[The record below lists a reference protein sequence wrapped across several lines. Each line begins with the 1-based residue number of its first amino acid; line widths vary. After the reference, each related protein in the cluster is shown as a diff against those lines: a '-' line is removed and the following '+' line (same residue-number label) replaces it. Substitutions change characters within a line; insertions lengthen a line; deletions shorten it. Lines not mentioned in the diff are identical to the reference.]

1 VNANATAVY
10 PFKNARQQ
18 LWPPG
23 VPRKPQ
29 KKKKKK
35 FAQKKKKE
43 LKKKLKP
50 APNPPKSD
58 SATEPTTIINHSQ
71 SAK

>member
-35 FAQKKKKE
+35 FAQKKKKRI
-43 LKKKLKP
+43 KKK
-50 APNPPKSD
+50 S
-58 SATEPTTIINHSQ
+58 
-71 SAK
+71 

>member
-1 VNANATAVY
+1 MNANATAVY

-23 VPRKPQ
+23 VPREPQ

-35 FAQKKKKE
+35 FAQKKKKN
-43 LKKKLKP
+43 KKKVE
-50 APNPPKSD
+50 ACSDPPKSD
-58 SATEPTTIINHSQ
+58 SAT
-71 SAK
+71 